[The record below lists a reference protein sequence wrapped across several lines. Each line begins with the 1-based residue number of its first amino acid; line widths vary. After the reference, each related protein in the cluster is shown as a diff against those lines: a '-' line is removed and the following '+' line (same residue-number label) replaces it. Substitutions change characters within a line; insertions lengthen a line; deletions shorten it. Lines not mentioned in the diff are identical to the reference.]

1 MISGKTK
8 SGFEFTCDK
17 EILDDWDFL
26 EALTAG
32 TAKEEIRAA
41 RMLLGDEQL
50 AQLKEHVRSTGGRAS
65 FSAMDRELGEIIQA
79 VTGKN

>member
-1 MISGKTK
+1 MVNGKTK
-8 SGFEFTCDK
+8 SGFAFACEK

-41 RMLLGDEQL
+41 KMLLGEGQL
-50 AQLKEHVRSTGGRAS
+50 EKLKEHVRSTSGRTS
-65 FSAMDRELGEIIQA
+65 FSAMDREIGEIIQA
-79 VTGKN
+79 VNGKN